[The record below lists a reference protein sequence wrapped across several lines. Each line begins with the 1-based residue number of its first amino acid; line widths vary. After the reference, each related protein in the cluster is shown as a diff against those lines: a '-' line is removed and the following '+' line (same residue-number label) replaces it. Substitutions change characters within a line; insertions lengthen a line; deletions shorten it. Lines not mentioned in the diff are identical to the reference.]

1 MWLPETLGLTAKKPV
16 VSLVSDLETMPMQ
29 IRQQH
34 LGPPM
39 PPTGDP
45 VTLAAQTQPKPLDA
59 EEVLTNQ
66 IVLADWESLPE
77 TQPKFIQGSPPQK
90 KQRTDD

>member
-45 VTLAAQTQPKPLDA
+45 VPRKHSQ
-59 EEVLTNQ
+59 
-66 IVLADWESLPE
+66 
-77 TQPKFIQGSPPQK
+77 SP
-90 KQRTDD
+90 